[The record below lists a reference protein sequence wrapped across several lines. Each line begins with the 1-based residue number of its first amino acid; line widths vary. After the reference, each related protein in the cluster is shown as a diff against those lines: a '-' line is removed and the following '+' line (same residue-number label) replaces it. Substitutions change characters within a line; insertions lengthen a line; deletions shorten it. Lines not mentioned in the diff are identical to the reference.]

1 MRVTGFR
8 PWLPLA
14 AAAQIA
20 LTGCAIRHD
29 MARERPAGWCPRRD
43 ESAEYRFSPPGVDR
57 SDGPEVTWYS
67 HPSAEDRESNSA
79 WCEAVGPPT
88 VIPTPHTT
96 LLAVPQD
103 TLAFVAWNTWVG
115 GGDLKEFL
123 RVELGLV
130 CGEDGPLPQSGFKP
144 FVLLLQETYQ
154 RSTLVP
160 RVPPD
165 APVPWRVGALERP
178 AGGTDVVEV
187 AQACGLAL
195 AYVPSARNG
204 PESDGAYGEDKG
216 NALLSS
222 LPLREVVAVELPF
235 EAGRKVAVGAEIP
248 LPDGDGA
255 IVAVS
260 IHLDVASTL
269 ARTLKTGN
277 RTRERQV
284 AGLLEALELQG
295 WGAGPSVVGGDFNTW
310 SSRDASLKLMLRTF
324 SDSPP
329 VTGETSRGPFPA
341 DHLFF
346 RADNGGEFS
355 LVPSSY
361 RTVRDGHGS
370 DHHARIF
377 RIAVQRKSGVPGA
390 GVGEE
395 LGGARSGSLVDPDPE
410 PPDAVSPTLVGGGS
424 APGLFSRH
432 PGRSWAH
439 PGPGGVGNAPSGSEL
454 SPPCSNALFMLT
466 GPWRFHVWL

>member
-1 MRVTGFR
+1 MKGTGFR

-20 LTGCAIRHD
+20 LGGCAIRHD
-29 MARERPAGWCPRRD
+29 MARERPAGWCPRRA
-43 ESAEYRFSPPGVDR
+43 ESVGYRFSPPGVDR
-57 SDGPEVTWYS
+57 SKGPEVTWYG
-67 HPSAEDRESNSA
+67 HPSPEDRESNSA

-88 VIPTPHTT
+88 VIPAPHAT

-103 TLAFVAWNTWVG
+103 TLTFVTWNTWVG

-130 CGEDGPLPQSGFKP
+130 CGEDAPQPQSGFKP

-216 NALLSS
+216 NAILSS
-222 LPLREVVAVELPF
+222 LPLRDVVAVELPF
-235 EAGRKVAVGAEIP
+235 EAGRKVAVGAQIP
-248 LPDGDGA
+248 LPDGGGA
-255 IVAVS
+255 IVAVAV
-260 IHLDVASTL
+260 HLDVASTL

-284 AGLLEALELQG
+284 AGLLEALELHG
-295 WGAGPSVVGGDFNTW
+295 WGAVPSVVGGDFNTW

-346 RADNGGEFS
+346 RADEGGEFS

-361 RTVRDGHGS
+361 RTVVDSHGS

-377 RIAVQRKSGVPGA
+377 RIAVRRESAGRGLGSGRSAGALGSDPGRARVRSLRTPSPPPSSGVGRRPGCW
-390 GVGEE
+390 
-395 LGGARSGSLVDPDPE
+395 
-410 PPDAVSPTLVGGGS
+410 
-424 APGLFSRH
+424 PGTRE
-432 PGRSWAH
+432 
-439 PGPGGVGNAPSGSEL
+439 GPGHIPLREG
-454 SPPCSNALFMLT
+454 
-466 GPWRFHVWL
+466 